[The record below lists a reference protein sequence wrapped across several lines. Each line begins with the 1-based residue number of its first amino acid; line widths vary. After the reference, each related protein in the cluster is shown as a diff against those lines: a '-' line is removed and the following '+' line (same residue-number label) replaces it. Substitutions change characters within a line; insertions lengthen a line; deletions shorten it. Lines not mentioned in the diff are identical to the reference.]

1 MITDSFLPR
10 SGGIELHV
18 RDLALNLVRSGH
30 DVHVISPFAG
40 DETVGDLGI
49 RQLKVAQWPRFTF
62 AWTPN
67 AVYKLEAQLRDGAYD
82 VAHHHISIFS
92 PFTVASIGLC
102 LQLGIPAV
110 VTGHSLWREY
120 ARALGWLDGIFHW
133 STKPL
138 VTSAVSRA
146 VARDIAPYT
155 GNNPVEH
162 LPNGIDVE
170 FWKARIP
177 DPSRG
182 ETRTEISTHRADA
195 VPREGTPVRI
205 VSVLRLA
212 RRKRP
217 RVLLDLAD
225 RLRKSPPGNMPFVM
239 DIVGAGDERVHLE
252 QIIRERGLENVVRLR
267 GPLTREQIRELFAA
281 SDLFI
286 LPTAEE
292 AFGIAALEARTAG
305 LPVVAMNTGGV
316 GEIIAHGIE
325 GLLASTDE
333 ELVEHTRTLVADSVL
348 REEMASHNRRTR
360 PADGWPQVVALHERV
375 YELADARMRAC
386 AGTLR

>member
-1 MITDSFLPR
+1 MVTDSFLPR

-18 RDLALNLVRSGH
+18 RDLALNLVRGGH

-40 DETVGDLGI
+40 DESTESVTV
-49 RQLKVAQWPRFTF
+49 RQVRVAQWPRFSF

-67 AVYKLEAQLRDGAYD
+67 AVYKLEAHLREGAYD

-120 ARALGWLDGIFHW
+120 GRALGWLDRIFHW

-146 VARDIAPYT
+146 VARDLAPYA
-155 GNNPVEH
+155 GSHPVEH

-170 FWKARIP
+170 FWKAGIRTSSTAAQQPLRI
-177 DPSRG
+177 
-182 ETRTEISTHRADA
+182 I
-195 VPREGTPVRI
+195 
-205 VSVLRLA
+205 SVLRLA

-217 RVLLDLAD
+217 RVLLDIAE
-225 RLRKSPPGNMPFVM
+225 RLRKSLPTHTRFVL
-239 DIVGAGDERVHLE
+239 DIVGAGDERTHLE
-252 QIIRERGLENVVRLR
+252 QLIQTRGLGDIVKLR
-267 GPLTREQIRELFAA
+267 GALTRAQIRDVFAE
-281 SDLFI
+281 SDIFV

-325 GLLASTDE
+325 GLLASVDE
-333 ELVEHTRTLVADSVL
+333 ELVEHTVALATDASM
-348 REEMASHNRRTR
+348 RERIAAHNRCTR
-360 PADGWPQVVALHERV
+360 PADGWPEVVALHERT
-375 YELADARMRAC
+375 YELADARMRAY
-386 AGTLR
+386 AREAR